1 MLKIFGLQDETADDC
16 SKGEGEDIES
26 DEELVKYFQ
35 TKSVKYFH
43 GLKYFL
49 GGSGVQL
56 RQPGLDQVPRLPLV
70 ARHGGL
76 LPRAGGDF
84 SPGRGVSQQ
93 RGRQVPRRVSCA
105 LLF

>member
-1 MLKIFGLQDETADDC
+1 MSFQDEAADEC

-26 DEELVKYFQ
+26 DDELVKYFQ
-35 TKSVKYFH
+35 TISVKYFH

-56 RQPGLDQVPRLPLV
+56 REPGVDQVPRLPLV

-76 LPRAGGDF
+76 LPGAGGDLP
-84 SPGRGVSQQ
+84 SGRGVSQQ
-93 RGRQVPRRVSCA
+93 
-105 LLF
+105 